1 MYNNSMS
8 YMSPEEMKKE
18 TKMMSAADKK
28 MYGDYETKMM
38 AEHDVE
44 TLAEAGEIRMDKPR
58 LKKAVHCAK
67 MKKKYLDAVV

>member
-1 MYNNSMS
+1 MYGNSMN

-38 AEHDVE
+38 AEHDVK
-44 TLAEAGEIRMDKPR
+44 TLAEAGEIKMDPKR
-58 LKKAVHCAK
+58 KRRAVYCAK
-67 MKKKYLDAVV
+67 MKKKYQDAVV